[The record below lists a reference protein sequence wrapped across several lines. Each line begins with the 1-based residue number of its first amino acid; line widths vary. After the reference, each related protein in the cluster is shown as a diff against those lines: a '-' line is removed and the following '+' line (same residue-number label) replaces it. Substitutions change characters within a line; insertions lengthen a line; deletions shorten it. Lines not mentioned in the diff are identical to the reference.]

1 MHKVLSVL
9 YVQHYYNKNKFKSSK
24 EGHNLIEIDIWNKS
38 QLDLGHLLLLYNK
51 VTNIIEYNKYNKELN
66 IIE

>member
-1 MHKVLSVL
+1 MHRFLSVL
-9 YVQHYYNKNKFKSSK
+9 YVQNYYNNNKSKSSK
-24 EGHNLIEIDIWNKS
+24 EGHNLNEIDIWNKS